1 MEIKFTS
8 DSSCADDELKIAI
21 MAKSKTPTVQRLIKY
36 LNRFDKGERALL
48 PIKTADR
55 IVTVKYRDLVKIEV
69 QSTRL
74 TFYTT
79 NEVIETTGRLYKVLA
94 GLNNDFVQVSRH
106 AVININYL
114 QSIEEGFAGNMV
126 AVLEGRLKTDVSRR
140 YLPLLEKELGL

>member
-8 DSSCADDELKIAI
+8 DSLCADDELKIAI
-21 MAKSKTPTVQRLIKY
+21 MAKSKTTTVQRLIKY
-36 LNRFDKGERALL
+36 LNRFDKGERAVL

-94 GLNNDFVQVSRH
+94 GLNNYFVQVSRH
-106 AVININYL
+106 AIININYL

-140 YLPLLEKELGL
+140 YLPLLEKDLGL

>member
-1 MEIKFTS
+1 
-8 DSSCADDELKIAI
+8 

-74 TFYTT
+74 IFYTT

>member
-74 TFYTT
+74 IFYTT

>member
-8 DSSCADDELKIAI
+8 DSSCADDELKITI

-36 LNRFDKGERALL
+36 LNRFDKGERTLL

-126 AVLEGRLKTDVSRR
+126 AILEGRLKTDVSRR

>member
-55 IVTVKYRDLVKIEV
+55 IITVKYRDLVKIEV

-94 GLNNDFVQVSRH
+94 GLNNDFVQFSRH

>member
-1 MEIKFTS
+1 
-8 DSSCADDELKIAI
+8 

>member
-79 NEVIETTGRLYKVLA
+79 NEIIETTGRLYKVLA

>member
-1 MEIKFTS
+1 
-8 DSSCADDELKIAI
+8 

-36 LNRFDKGERALL
+36 LNRFDKGERTLL

-126 AVLEGRLKTDVSRR
+126 AILEGRLKTDVSRR

>member
-1 MEIKFTS
+1 
-8 DSSCADDELKIAI
+8 

-55 IVTVKYRDLVKIEV
+55 IITVKYRDLVKIEV